1 MNKSTFEGGKWC
13 PRKFNWKKWFVY
25 AFVYQGLAQALQ
37 HPAAVGHSVLVTMY
51 CHVIKS
57 TSYGGKCGVWEDVTG
72 KVMCTH
78 FFLQTRRVT
87 KKENNNRFRRWCIM
101 SSPTQCRYPRC
112 VVSNADLLR
121 ASSRRI
127 AWRFLWKATSY
138 TQLLWVCCCGLVIII
153 SIFAGSVE
161 SLSKG

>member
-1 MNKSTFEGGKWC
+1 MGNSLREGITGKKIICAFIFVSTLSASTARLAVRHSNLAAKYCHMNKSTFEGGKWC

-57 TSYGGKCGVWEDVTG
+57 TSYGGKWGVWEDVTG

-78 FFLQTRRVT
+78 FFFTNTTCDKKREQQQMQTMVYNVIPNTVQIPALYSLQRR
-87 KKENNNRFRRWCIM
+87 
-101 SSPTQCRYPRC
+101 SS
-112 VVSNADLLR
+112 
-121 ASSRRI
+121 
-127 AWRFLWKATSY
+127 
-138 TQLLWVCCCGLVIII
+138 
-153 SIFAGSVE
+153 
-161 SLSKG
+161 